1 MIAEDGKLYLY
12 YDLDGI
18 INVYKEK
25 SWTSF
30 DVTKKLRAILHEKK
44 IGHTGTL
51 DPMAEGVL
59 VICAGTATK
68 LVSSIEATEKVYEA
82 EMKLGITTDTED
94 TTGTILEKRAV
105 TVTADDVRRA
115 DFDFQ
120 RKSTVFPAV
129 SAVCGCHRYTA
140 SSGAMSL
147 QHGIRLG
154 LEDACD

>member
-1 MIAEDGKLYLY
+1 M
-12 YDLDGI
+12 DGI

-25 SWTSF
+25 GWTSF

-59 VICAGTATK
+59 VICAGAATK

-94 TTGTILEKRAV
+94 TTGTILSEHPV
-105 TVTADDVRRA
+105 TVSEEELRAAAQSFIGSYDRCTVRKR
-115 DFDFQ
+115 
-120 RKSTVFPAV
+120 
-129 SAVCGCHRYTA
+129 
-140 SSGAMSL
+140 
-147 QHGIRLG
+147 
-154 LEDACD
+154 